1 MDAGASWLAGQGHGG
16 LVDSFHGFAT
26 SLSVIPWWIG
36 GFISRIRHFVAGASH
51 GGLVDSFHGF
61 AASFWHHPLLP
72 SLSCFSNVDKVSTNP
87 PEGFSE
93 GRLMI
98 WRWVPL

>member
-1 MDAGASWLAGQGHGG
+1 MDAGASWLAGQAHGG
-16 LVDSFHGFAT
+16 VVETFAGFAT

-36 GFISRIRHFVAGASH
+36 GFISRIR
-51 GGLVDSFHGF
+51 SFIL
-61 AASFWHHPLLP
+61 APSPP
-72 SLSCFSNVDKVSTNP
+72 SLSFCFSNVDKVSTNP

-98 WRWVPL
+98 WRWVPLCVPRF